1 MEVNLDRPKER
12 LAVRRSLDLSIKDG
26 VAFASTIGFGENYI
40 NPFAVAL
47 GASNFQIGLLG
58 SLAQLVPSF
67 IQLKA
72 ADITERLGSRKKV
85 VVISVFFHALM
96 LLPIAIIPYLPK
108 FISVYA
114 LICFFTLCSSLAS
127 FANPPWGSLM
137 ADLVPER
144 KRGAFFSKR

>member
-85 VVISVFFHALM
+85 VVISVFFT
-96 LLPIAIIPYLPK
+96 P
-108 FISVYA
+108 
-114 LICFFTLCSSLAS
+114 
-127 FANPPWGSLM
+127 
-137 ADLVPER
+137 
-144 KRGAFFSKR
+144 